1 MSFTGNRLGLGYD
14 WCSRQRQWCT
24 GERWSEGWHPW
35 GAAGFSF
42 FFALQPPDI
51 WHNLSNKHI
60 ENTEEILSSIDFQ
73 INFASKRR
81 GVNRAVGRFPKN
93 PSNQKTHQRL
103 PMLKLMGFFSLT
115 SFGSEPCLSSPAIL
129 ASISA
134 FFLWISWAWVEIFR
148 SLGLSALDYLS

>member
-1 MSFTGNRLGLGYD
+1 MTGVADKGSGALERGGAKVGIPGELLDSPSFL
-14 WCSRQRQWCT
+14 
-24 GERWSEGWHPW
+24 P
-35 GAAGFSF
+35 FSPLTF
-42 FFALQPPDI
+42 GIIHQT
-51 WHNLSNKHI
+51 NKHI
-60 ENTEEILSSIDFQ
+60 ENTEENSIEFQ

-81 GVNRAVGRFPKN
+81 GSIGLLEDFQKKKT
-93 PSNQKTHQRL
+93 SNQKTHQRL